1 MNRTSDNIRTIEFIT
16 RKFMDLK
23 DMVKDSLVFTYD
35 QKSYVQNQIDLQKF
49 ISIYAGLAQMIEEL
63 GEASKEAN

>member
-1 MNRTSDNIRTIEFIT
+1 
-16 RKFMDLK
+16 
-23 DMVKDSLVFTYD
+23 MVKDSLVFTYD